1 MTIVSGPLAH
11 SDQAVTAQALQDA
24 LVDLLDLQLNAKQ
37 AHWTL
42 FGPRFRSLHQQL
54 DELVTTT
61 RDSADLL
68 AERCATIGSPPD
80 GRAATVTAAGRL
92 PALPAGWLK
101 DTTALDLVTAS
112 MSVLVTRMRRRIEA
126 TATADPVTQDLL
138 IAVTGELEKHHW
150 MLQAEHSH

>member
-1 MTIVSGPLAH
+1 MTIVTGPLAD
-11 SDQAVTAQALQDA
+11 SDQAVAAQALQGT
-24 LVDLLDLQLNAKQ
+24 LVDLLDLSLNAKQ

-61 RDSADLL
+61 RDFSDLL
-68 AERCATIGSPPD
+68 AERSATIGSPPD
-80 GRAATVTAAGRL
+80 GRSATVTAASGL
-92 PALPAGWLK
+92 PALPAGWIK
-101 DTTALDLVTAS
+101 DSTALDLVTAS
-112 MSVLVTRMRRRIEA
+112 MSTLVARMRRRIEV

-150 MLQAEHSH
+150 MLQVEHSH